1 MAQLAQQAGSVSAA
15 FEAARNLQAAGSL
28 DEAKKIYGQIL
39 IGIPHH
45 AQSLTMLSSIAYQ
58 QGEDTQAEAYLD
70 RAISIYHEVLPSMPR
85 NINVRG
91 PLVNLLLAR
100 DRQAEA
106 QKLCDELLVPLNP
119 IRATPEEFMRR
130 RHDGKARQLPLIL
143 LNTLPKSASESIW
156 NRLAEGLGV
165 AQSHLSIGL
174 FPDCTLL
181 PARVQS
187 AAEGGLI
194 AKEHIPAS
202 AHNLAV
208 LAEQGVRRLVFHV
221 RDPRQAALSWAH
233 FVRDDVSMRLMAPI
247 WRKVVPP
254 RDILRGDFADLLD
267 WCIEHYL
274 AIQVAFIRAWLEVA
288 ASAEHDLEVRFLTF
302 ERFLTEPEGYLAEVL
317 EFFEIDESAFAA
329 EAEAEVVHLRKGR
342 SDEWREV
349 LSPAQQSRAWSRL
362 PPEMAARFDWQA

>member
-1 MAQLAQQAGSVSAA
+1 MVQSAPQAGSVSAA
-15 FEAARNLQAAGSL
+15 FDAARNLQAAGSL

-58 QGEDTQAEAYLD
+58 QGEEAQAEAYLD
-70 RAISIYHEVLPSMPR
+70 RAIAIYQEVLTSMPR

-100 DRQAEA
+100 DRSAEA
-106 QKLCDELLVPLNP
+106 HALCDELLVPLNP
-119 IRATPEEFMRR
+119 IRATAEEFMRR
-130 RHDGKARQLPLIL
+130 RREGKARSLPLML

-156 NRLAEGLGV
+156 NLLAEGLDI

-174 FPDCTLL
+174 FPDCSLL

-194 AKEHIPAS
+194 AKEHIPATS
-202 AHNLAV
+202 HNIEILT
-208 LAEQGVRRLVFHV
+208 EFGVNRVAFHV

-254 RDILRGDFADLLD
+254 RAVLEGAFPELLD
-267 WCIEHYL
+267 WCIERYL
-274 AIQVAFIRAWLEVA
+274 TIQIDFIQAWLDAADDPNVA
-288 ASAEHDLEVRFLTF
+288 LEVRFLSF
-302 ERFLTEPEGYLAEVL
+302 ERFLAEPEDYFAEL
-317 EFFEIDESAFAA
+317 LDFYGIDRARFAA
-329 EAEAEVVHLRKGR
+329 EREAEVVHLRKGQT
-342 SDEWREV
+342 DEWREV
-349 LSPAQQSRAWSRL
+349 FNSAQQSLAWRML
-362 PPEMAARFDWQA
+362 PPAMAERFGWQS